1 MNPNQFW
8 RMFEDEWF
16 TPKYRLKKLL
26 GAGSFGAVFLADD
39 VVADRVMRE
48 VAIKIFSDESGQQ
61 ERQIAELQTAISL
74 KHPSL
79 LEGFSPEQG
88 WLKGIECLG
97 LVMELAQESLGLRL
111 QRGSL
116 PLAEVKA
123 MVKNLAGALHYLHG
137 RGIVHRDLKPANIM
151 QVGGQWKLT
160 DFGIS
165 RLLENRN
172 GSETAPS
179 HQVGT
184 IAYAPPESYTGK
196 ISLTW
201 DLWSLGVVIAE
212 TLTGKHPFA
221 SNTIEEMMQRV
232 TIENHYLPSELPAP
246 FASIVQ
252 GCLVKDY
259 TKRWTAAQVLAAFDP
274 TSDLGRVTVLLPLSP
289 SFRKILPTGAGAQ
302 GYVSI
307 PNSGIR
313 IEVEESPNTELTED
327 VSVHK
332 QGKQKSQAIA
342 LRGRQINYQERLP
355 GGAMLDM
362 IAIPAGS
369 FLMGTATE
377 DIEQVLRLETWFKR
391 FDVEKWLRPEMPQHR
406 VSVPAFYISKTPIT
420 QEQWQ
425 AVFTNNPSQFSSPLR
440 PVENVSW
447 WDALEFCDRLSQL
460 TGKLYCLPTE
470 AEWEYACRA
479 GTQTLYSFGNRK
491 QLLPSYAWYTWNARN
506 KTQQVGQKKPNAWGL
521 HDLHG
526 LVWEWCEDTWHE
538 SHNGAPTD
546 GSAWSD
552 EAGHPTKHVVRGG
565 SWYSLADDCRCAY
578 RFCFD
583 ASFRY
588 PSIGVRVVA
597 S

>member
-39 VVADRVMRE
+39 VVADRIMRE
-48 VAIKIFSDESGQQ
+48 VAIKIFSHESGQQ

-123 MVKNLAGALHYLHG
+123 MVKNLAAALDYLHG

-172 GSETAPS
+172 GCETAPS

-221 SNTIEEMMQRV
+221 GNTIEEMMERV
-232 TIENHYLPSELPAP
+232 RISDYYLASELPAP

-259 TKRWTAAQVLAAFDP
+259 TKRWTAAQVLAALDP

-289 SFRKILPTGAGAQ
+289 SFRKVLPTGAEAQ

-313 IEVEESPNTELTED
+313 IEVTEAPNIKLTED
-327 VSVHK
+327 GCADK

-342 LRGRQINYQERLP
+342 LLRRQTNYQERLP
-355 GGAMLDM
+355 GGVMLDM

-391 FDVEKWLRPEMPQHR
+391 SLVSKWLRPEMPQHR
-406 VSVPAFYISKTPIT
+406 VNVPAFCISKTPIT

-425 AVFTNNPSQFSSPLR
+425 AVMQTNPSQFSSPLR
-440 PVENVSW
+440 PVENVCW

-460 TGKLYCLPTE
+460 TGKPYCLPTE

-546 GSAWSD
+546 GSAWS
-552 EAGHPTKHVVRGG
+552 EEGHPTKHVVRGG

-588 PSIGVRVVA
+588 PSIGLRVVA

>member
-39 VVADRVMRE
+39 VVADRIIRE
-48 VAIKIFSDESGQQ
+48 VAIKIFSNESGQQ

-97 LVMELAQESLGLRL
+97 LVMELAQESLALRL

-123 MVKNLAGALHYLHG
+123 MVKNLAGALDYLHG

-165 RLLENRN
+165 RLLENHN

-232 TIENHYLPSELPAP
+232 TIENYYLPSELPAP
-246 FASIVQ
+246 FGSIVQ

-259 TKRWTAAQVLAAFDP
+259 TKRWTAAQVLAALDP

-332 QGKQKSQAIA
+332 QGKQKSQARA
-342 LRGRQINYQERLP
+342 LPRRQINYQERLP

-391 FDVEKWLRPEMPQHR
+391 SLVEKWLRPEMPQHR
-406 VSVPAFYISKTPIT
+406 VNVPDFSISKTPIT

-425 AVFTNNPSQFSSPLR
+425 AVMQTNPSQFSSPLR

-491 QLLPSYAWYTWNARN
+491 QLLPNYAWYTWNARN

-552 EAGHPTKHVVRGG
+552 EAGHSTKHVVRGG